1 MDEVLK
7 RYFESGPPEM
17 TRKQLEDTCASQ
29 AMSFLHAFEQ
39 HVLVDRHD
47 AGYGLPK
54 IAEDA

>member
-1 MDEVLK
+1 
-7 RYFESGPPEM
+7 M

-29 AMSFLHAFEQ
+29 AMSFLRAFEQ
-39 HVLVDRHD
+39 RVLVDRHD